1 MHARGETV
9 DRLPTFKDAFHE
21 RRGVVLARSFNEGEE
36 IDVAYDDGS
45 PAGRTWV
52 RQWTI
57 QTKDAQPFISGV
69 IFDAFDVGRG
79 KEYEFVQVT
88 TPANAVVAKIT
99 DRMPLMLRPED
110 LPVWL
115 GEVETPIADVK
126 ALIRTWEDCAGWE
139 ASVEDPSKKPPRPR
153 KPMPKQGD
161 LFS

>member
-1 MHARGETV
+1 MIGRKSARAPVKRGLVNASITIAPS
-9 DRLPTFKDAFHE
+9 DTQTLPAPIM
-21 RRGVVLARSFNEGEE
+21 LLW
-36 IDVAYDDGS
+36 DVQIRE
-45 PAGRTWV
+45 AG
-52 RQWTI
+52 
-57 QTKDAQPFISGV
+57 G
-69 IFDAFDVGRG
+69 
-79 KEYEFVQVT
+79 QVT